1 MINCVIV
8 DDEQHAIDVLLHYI
22 KQTPF
27 LHLAGATTNPSEAL
41 VWINEGKVD
50 LIFLDIHMPEI
61 SGIEFA
67 KVITGKC
74 KIIFTTAY
82 GEFALL
88 GYEMEVVDYLMKPI
102 PFPRFMQS
110 VQRVLYSKKTALV
123 PAAENLEDD
132 YIFVKT
138 ETKGKMLKVNLIDVD
153 YIEGMKNYVAIYHS
167 GTKTIAL
174 LNMRDL
180 EERLPAKYFMRIHKS
195 FIVAINKIT
204 AIEGNLVLLGKNKA
218 HVQLGE
224 TYKAEFMKVM
234 KEKLMDR

>member
-22 KQTPF
+22 GQTPF
-27 LHLAGATTNPSEAL
+27 LRLAGATTRPVEAL
-41 VWINEGKVD
+41 EWINQGKAD
-50 LIFLDIHMPEI
+50 LVFLDIHMPEI

-67 KVITGKC
+67 KVINGKC
-74 KIIFTTAY
+74 KVIFTTAY
-82 GEFALL
+82 SEFALL

-110 VQRVLYSKKTALV
+110 VQRVLYSKKNALV
-123 PAAENLEDD
+123 PDTENFEDD

-138 ETKGKMLKVNLIDVD
+138 ETKGKMLKVNLVD
-153 YIEGMKNYVAIYHS
+153 IEHIEGMKNYVAIYHN
-167 GTKTIAL
+167 GIKTIAL

-204 AIEGNLVLLGKNKA
+204 AIEGNTVLLGKNKA
-218 HVQLGE
+218 QVQLGE